1 VVPHGLLGHVLMED
15 TVYASWRG
23 GTAGWAQRHAVVWA
37 VGVAPC
43 TSGSRPAT
51 RSCALPAGR
60 FPAPLCPLLL
70 THSGPSSSI
79 LVVIIACDG
88 VGWRPLSGGTAPRT
102 PLRGSSWLWGVASG
116 REGLPYG
123 AHCSRRKGSFGECF
137 VLYWAQTCM
146 KQGWGVAQT
155 TRKNARVLVPR
166 RAGGQDGLGWWV
178 EQYFQHGVAAFRERA
193 IAASRVISLMTRL
206 RGRQHG

>member
-1 VVPHGLLGHVLMED
+1 VTSLLSVALRRRYAYGGQRTRRSLLPHAGRAGAVVPHGLLGHVLMED

-23 GTAGWAQRHAVVWA
+23 GTAGWAHRHAVVWA

-60 FPAPLCPLLL
+60 FPAPPCPLLL

-102 PLRGSSWLWGVASG
+102 PL
-116 REGLPYG
+116 
-123 AHCSRRKGSFGECF
+123 
-137 VLYWAQTCM
+137 
-146 KQGWGVAQT
+146 
-155 TRKNARVLVPR
+155 
-166 RAGGQDGLGWWV
+166 
-178 EQYFQHGVAAFRERA
+178 
-193 IAASRVISLMTRL
+193 
-206 RGRQHG
+206 